1 VISQDASSRRVFGWA
16 LCMLLFWHDHIARCE
31 MRIARG
37 LDIKGNY
44 RMAVVT
50 TTSPVSAPKERID
63 YATILPHQTKLLILG
78 SVLLSLFLAAL
89 DQTIVATAL
98 PAIVRDFNGI
108 DLVSWVSTGYLLA
121 STAMVPI
128 YGKLSDMYGRKL
140 VLLWGIVVFLLGSAL
155 CGIAGSMIGLIVF
168 RVVQGIGAAAI
179 TSTAFATP
187 ADLFA
192 PAERAKYMGLF
203 GAVFGLASVVGP
215 FLGGLLTDK
224 ISWHWVFYVN
234 VPVGVIALAFVVA
247 KMPRLTSGLRARIDW
262 LGTILL
268 IGAVVPLMLGL
279 TLDKSIHPWSSALI
293 LGLLAVALVCT
304 ALFLVVELRVASPV
318 IALEL
323 FRNRTFTV
331 GVVASILNGAAFFGA
346 VLFLSLFLVNV
357 LGLSATQA
365 GIAQIPLMAGFVL
378 SSNISSL
385 LVQRVG
391 RYKPFIIAGFVIMT
405 IGFLLMARIS
415 MTTSVYDI
423 AWRVFLVGLG
433 MGPAMPL
440 LSLAVQNAAQ
450 PHQIGAVTANRQ
462 FFQQLGQ
469 ALGGAV
475 FGVILTTTLTV
486 QLEQNLAPIAQSLPP
501 AVQTALNPAQFRNN
515 VSAGEKEGQHVD
527 LGAQIAAAALGPV
540 ERQRAL
546 AEAALGQG
554 DSAARAQLLSNPET
568 LPEVKELVQGR
579 VGADP
584 QALTQA
590 RSAFDVLEQHTQQ
603 EAQRVGQRV
612 NDAVKLSLA
621 TSITRIYIYAIGL
634 SIAALI
640 VIGLWLPE
648 IPLRKARRPEAPA
661 FE

>member
-1 VISQDASSRRVFGWA
+1 MAVIS
-16 LCMLLFWHDHIARCE
+16 
-31 MRIARG
+31 
-37 LDIKGNY
+37 
-44 RMAVVT
+44 
-50 TTSPVSAPKERID
+50 TTSPVSARRERID

-78 SVLLSLFLAAL
+78 AVLLSLFLAAL

-128 YGKLSDMYGRKL
+128 YGKLSDMYGRKP

-155 CGIAGSMIGLIVF
+155 CGVASSMIGLIAF

-234 VPVGVIALAFVVA
+234 VPVGVIALAFVLA
-247 KMPRLTSGLRARIDW
+247 KMPQLTSGLRARIDW

-268 IGAVVPLMLGL
+268 IGAVVPLLLGL
-279 TLDKSIHPWSSALI
+279 TLDKSIHPWSSPLI
-293 LGLLAVALVCT
+293 VGLLVVALVCT
-304 ALFLVVELRVASPV
+304 ALFLTVELRVASPV

-323 FRNRTFTV
+323 FRNRTFAV
-331 GVVASILNGAAFFGA
+331 GVVASLLNGAAFFGA

-378 SSNISSL
+378 SSNVSSL

-405 IGFLLMARIS
+405 IGFILMARIT
-415 MTTSVYDI
+415 MTTSVYNI

-440 LSLAVQNAAQ
+440 LNLAVQNAAQ

-475 FGVILTTTLTV
+475 FGVILTTTLTA
-486 QLEQNLAPIAQSLPP
+486 QLQQNIAPIAQSLPP
-501 AVQTALNPAQFRNN
+501 AALAAVNPAQFRNS
-515 VSAGEKEGQHVD
+515 VSGSEGGGQQVD
-527 LGAQIAAAALGPV
+527 LGAQIAAAAVVPL
-540 ERQRAL
+540 EQQRAL
-546 AEAALGQG
+546 TQAALGQG
-554 DSAARAQLLSNPET
+554 DAAARAQLLNSAET
-568 LPEVKELVQGR
+568 LPEVREQVQGSA
-579 VGADP
+579 GADP
-584 QALTQA
+584 QALTRA
-590 RSAFDVLEQHTQQ
+590 TRAIDVAEQQTRQ
-603 EAQRVGQRV
+603 EAQLAGQRL

-621 TSITRIYIYAIGL
+621 TSITRIYVYAIGL
-634 SIAALI
+634 SMAALI
-640 VIGLWLPE
+640 AIALWLPE
-648 IPLRKARRPEAPA
+648 IPLRKGSRAEAPVV
-661 FE
+661 E